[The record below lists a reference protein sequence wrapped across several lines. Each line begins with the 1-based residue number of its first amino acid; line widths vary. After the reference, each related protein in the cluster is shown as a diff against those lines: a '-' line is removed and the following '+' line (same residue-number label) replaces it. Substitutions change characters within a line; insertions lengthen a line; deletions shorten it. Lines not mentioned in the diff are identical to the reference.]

1 MVRRILL
8 KTFKIGNWYGDYYKH
23 HYVQLWAIVNNK
35 TDKIIRYGIERHS
48 PTTDISSGYKTLEE
62 ATEVYEYYKEKI
74 KKENK
79 DNVEEIEEVRG
90 SIGILDRYK

>member
-48 PTTDISSGYKTLEE
+48 PTTDISIGYKTLEK
-62 ATEVYEYYKEKI
+62 ATEVYEHYKEII
-74 KKENK
+74 KKENV

-90 SIGILDRYK
+90 IIGILDRYK

>member
-1 MVRRILL
+1 MTRRILL
-8 KTFKIGNWYGDYYKH
+8 KTFKIGNWYVNYYKH

-48 PTTDISSGYKTLEE
+48 PSADISSEYNTLEG

-74 KKENK
+74 KKANK
-79 DNVEEIEEVRG
+79 DNVEEVEEVRG
-90 SIGILDRYK
+90 IIGILDRYK